1 MARPGNLTSHAAALP
16 SLSPARGFTLIELM
30 VTLAILALLLMVA
43 APMATDWASGTR
55 THQGRATLVQAYSQA
70 KALALRN
77 PCAIGSGGT
86 VVTFKASVQDGRIAL
101 QSLLEG
107 DSSCDFLEDF
117 AQPDKT
123 MPQQMLL
130 PAGVSLQLGGQPVT
144 SAAPRQVTIDSRGMA
159 TSSSSFKLTQG
170 GQQNDE
176 EGTLH

>member
-1 MARPGNLTSHAAALP
+1 M
-16 SLSPARGFTLIELM
+16 RGFTLIELM
-30 VTLAILALLLMVA
+30 VTLAILAMLLLMA
-43 APMATDWASGTR
+43 APLAADWVHGAR
-55 THQGRATLVQAYSQA
+55 TLQARGTLVQGFENA

-77 PCAIGSGGT
+77 PCAIDSGGT

-117 AQPDKT
+117 AQPDQPDKT

-130 PAGVSLQLGGQPVT
+130 PAGVSLQLGGHSVT

>member
-1 MARPGNLTSHAAALP
+1 M
-16 SLSPARGFTLIELM
+16 RGFTLIELM
-30 VTLAILALLLMVA
+30 VTLAILAMLLLMA
-43 APMATDWASGTR
+43 APLAADWVHGAR
-55 THQGRATLVQAYSQA
+55 TLQARGTLVQGFENA

-117 AQPDKT
+117 AQPDTT